1 MRGTGRIGHTS
12 GVEALSGIQFT
23 PVGVGA
29 AYGRAGEAQACHLV
43 RAGRAT
49 ICLDLGAG
57 ALNLLC
63 GHVAPEDLDLV
74 VISHLHPDHFIDL
87 LALRVY
93 MVWGPGAGRRLRVVG
108 PPGLRALLACL
119 AEDGLDAAF
128 AFEELTGE
136 APVTQLA
143 DGVRIRHRQVPHLPP
158 TYATRIDAGGASV
171 CFGADCAPNDA
182 LAEHAHGVDILVTE
196 CSFGVGEVPPGVMH
210 LNAHA
215 AGEIG
220 RRAQARQLVLTHCF
234 PEWDLAAAARAAA
247 VGGLPVRPAVSGEP
261 ISA

>member
-1 MRGTGRIGHTS
+1 
-12 GVEALSGIQFT
+12 VDAPSGIQVT

-29 AYGRAGEAQACHLV
+29 AYGRVGEAQACHLV
-43 RAGRAT
+43 RAGGAT

-57 ALNLLC
+57 ALNLLG
-63 GHVAPEDLDLV
+63 GHIAPEDLDLV

-108 PPGLRALLACL
+108 PPGLRERLACL
-119 AEDGLDAAF
+119 DENGLDSAF

-136 APVTQLA
+136 APVTQLT

-171 CFGADCAPNDA
+171 CFGADCAPNTA
-182 LAEHAHGVDILVTE
+182 LADLAHGVDILVTE
-196 CSFGVGEVPPGVMH
+196 CSFGAGEVPAGAMH
-210 LNAHA
+210 LNARA
-215 AGEIG
+215 AGEIA

-234 PEWDLAAAARAAA
+234 PEWDLAAAASAAA
-247 VGGLPVRPAVSGEP
+247 VAGGLPVRPAVSGEP
-261 ISA
+261 ITA